1 MAYYT
6 GTDVKVWIQT
16 EHATRGIQVNA
27 NQLEQV
33 DNSGDAYDQVE
44 IFGRNLVGKT
54 CLLYTSPSPRD
65 RG

>member
-44 IFGRNLVGKT
+44 IF
-54 CLLYTSPSPRD
+54 
-65 RG
+65 